1 MYKMY
6 GDLAIYSG
14 RAHPELAKEIANYL
28 GVELGGIEIFEFPN
42 ENTFVRLLSSV
53 RAKDVF
59 FVQPTCSPVNRNLV
73 ELLIAIDTFKRDSAG
88 RITAVIPYYG
98 YGRTDKKDE
107 PRVPITARLVADLIT
122 VAGANRIL
130 TVVLHAPQIQGF
142 FNIPV
147 DEINVFF
154 LLEEYFM
161 EKNIPD
167 LVVLA
172 PDVGAVRRGRNFAQR
187 LGVPLAIV
195 EKRRYTVSGGSKVED
210 YGIIGDV
217 KDKNVLIVD
226 DEIDTGSSIAH
237 AYAAAK
243 KFGCKD
249 VYVCAVHPILSPPY
263 CYQNLE
269 GLDIK
274 EIVVTNTVPISP
286 EKRARLPKIQVVS
299 IGPLLGEVIRRI
311 HMGVSVGALFNE

>member
-6 GDLAIYSG
+6 GDLVIYSG

-122 VAGANRIL
+122 VAGADRVL

-167 LVVLA
+167 LVILA
-172 PDVGAVRRGRNFAQR
+172 PDVGAVRRCRNFAQR

-217 KDKNVLIVD
+217 KGKNVLIVD
-226 DEIDTGSSIAH
+226 DEIDTGSSVAH

-243 KFGCKD
+243 NFGCKD

-311 HMGVSVGALFNE
+311 HMGVSVGALFKE